1 MSDTT
6 AITLENGDTDLR
18 SLRSHGIRGLGWT
31 PDFPDIRDHT
41 LSTPSVA
48 HVLGPTATPLKA
60 APAQVDLEAGFSP
73 VEDQGPIG
81 SCCAQA
87 GGGLLEYY
95 ERAALGRHV
104 DVSQLFLYKVTRKL
118 LGWTGDTGAYLRTT
132 MKAMALFGVPP
143 AEHYPYLIQRYD
155 AEPDAFIYALAQN
168 WQAIQYYRLDP
179 TSNERVREADRAR
192 EAGESEALVSIGSQA
207 LANLKARLVLRQP
220 AMFGF
225 TVYSSMPQ
233 VTTTGIIPYP
243 RPGDRVV
250 GGHAVIAMGYDD
262 AKVIDGVPGA
272 IKIRNSWGV
281 NWGQRGYGWI
291 PYSYFTTRLAQDIW
305 SLVRSEYIDLA
316 PFA

>member
-1 MSDTT
+1 MTET
-6 AITLENGDTDLR
+6 TLENGDTDLR
-18 SLRSHGIRGLGWT
+18 SLRSHGVRGLGWT
-31 PDFPDIRDHT
+31 PDFPDIRDYT
-41 LSTPSVA
+41 LETPTVA
-48 HVLGPTATPLKA
+48 AVLGPTSVPLKV
-60 APAQVDLEAGFSP
+60 APPQVDLEAGFSP
-73 VEDQGPIG
+73 VEDQQSIG

-87 GGGLLEYY
+87 GVGLLEYY
-95 ERAALGRHV
+95 ERVTLGRHV
-104 DVSQLFLYKVTRKL
+104 DASRLFLYKVTRKL

-143 AEHYPYLIQRYD
+143 EEHYPYVISRYD
-155 AEPDAFIYALAQN
+155 AEPDSFVYALAQN
-168 WQAIQYYRLDP
+168 WQASQYYRLDP
-179 TSNERVREADRAR
+179 
-192 EAGESEALVSIGSQA
+192 AGTTGPQA
-207 LANLKARLVLRQP
+207 LANLKARLALRQP
-220 AMFGF
+220 AKFGF

-233 VTTTGIIPYP
+233 VTATGVIPYP

-262 AKVIDGVPGA
+262 SKVIDGVPGA

-281 NWGQRGYGWI
+281 NWGQRGYGFL

>member
-1 MSDTT
+1 MSEDTLQIET
-6 AITLENGDTDLR
+6 SDLR

-31 PDFPDIRDHT
+31 PDFPDIRDYT
-41 LSTPSVA
+41 LETPTVA
-48 HVLGPTATPLKA
+48 AVLGPTSVPLKV
-60 APAQVDLEAGFSP
+60 APPQVDLEAGFSP
-73 VEDQGPIG
+73 VEDQQSIG
-81 SCCAQA
+81 SCTAQA
-87 GGGLLEYY
+87 GVGLLEYY
-95 ERAALGRHV
+95 ERVTLGRHV
-104 DVSQLFLYKVTRKL
+104 DASRLFLYKVTRKL

-143 AEHYPYLIQRYD
+143 EEHYPYIISRYD
-155 AEPDAFIYALAQN
+155 AEPDPFVYALAQN
-168 WQAIQYYRLDP
+168 WQASQYYRLDP
-179 TSNERVREADRAR
+179 
-192 EAGESEALVSIGSQA
+192 AGTTGPQA
-207 LANLKARLVLRQP
+207 LANLKSRLALRQP
-220 AMFGF
+220 AKFGF

-233 VTTTGIIPYP
+233 VTTTGVIPYP

>member
-1 MSDTT
+1 MTNTS
-6 AITLENGDTDLR
+6 ASALENGDTDLR

-48 HVLGPTATPLKA
+48 HVLGPTAAPLKV

-81 SCCAQA
+81 SCTAQA

-179 TSNERVREADRAR
+179 TNTSGA
-192 EAGESEALVSIGSQA
+192 QA

-305 SLVRSEYIDLA
+305 SLIRSEYIDLA